1 MPARPWRCS
10 GDDECLLLAAFCHP
24 ARVNIVRDW
33 EWNEPWAANQTA
45 WCDARLAVSGSK
57 DGTLRVWDL
66 DGTQP
71 QRVLEGHTGSVY
83 LVALTPDVSLAVSG
97 SDDKTLRVWNL
108 EEGKYLAMF
117 TCDAMGLVVRVFAEA
132 HCGWSW
138 AARS

>member
-1 MPARPWRCS
+1 VL
-10 GDDECLLLAAFCHP
+10 LLLAAFCHP

-66 DGTQP
+66 DGTEP

-83 LVALTPDVSLAVSG
+83 GVALTPDVRLAVSG
-97 SDDKTLRVWNL
+97 INRFQSQRLRDTSINQ
-108 EEGKYLAMF
+108 G
-117 TCDAMGLVVRVFAEA
+117 CIEA
-132 HCGWSW
+132 GR
-138 AARS
+138 AN